1 LEVKIPKYCEVAC
14 VKKLKKTEK
23 DAFVQAIDDEY
34 KVHWMVDNLPVG
46 MYSTDNNNEKVN
58 VISMILLL
66 MMMNMM
72 KIMIMRL
79 LSMIIVLILVIL
91 SEFVDCNAR
100 F

>member
-1 LEVKIPKYCEVAC
+1 MEVKIPKYCEVAC
-14 VKKLKKTEK
+14 VKKLKKNEK

-58 VISMILLL
+58 VISMMMLLL
-66 MMMNMM
+66 MKMM
-72 KIMIMRL
+72 IMIM
-79 LSMIIVLILVIL
+79 IY
-91 SEFVDCNAR
+91 NAR